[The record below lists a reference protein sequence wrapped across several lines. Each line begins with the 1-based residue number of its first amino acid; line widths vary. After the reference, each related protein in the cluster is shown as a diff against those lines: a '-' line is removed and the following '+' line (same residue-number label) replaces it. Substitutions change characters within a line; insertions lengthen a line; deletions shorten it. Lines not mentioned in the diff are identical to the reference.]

1 MIYEIRT
8 YTLRPGGVSEFEER
22 FAERKPYR
30 EKHSALGAFW
40 HTEFGPLN
48 QVIHVWP
55 YEDLEERTRL
65 RAEAT
70 KLEGW
75 PPNTREF
82 VVDQKSQVYIPA
94 PFSPKLE
101 PRQLGG
107 LYEIRIYTM
116 RPGAIPE
123 QIERWS
129 GQIGERT
136 KLSPLVFA
144 GHSELGDLNLWIHIW
159 AYKDAAERFEVREK
173 ARREGI
179 WPPRGGTPGRMLKQE
194 NMLVVPA
201 SYSPLR

>member
-1 MIYEIRT
+1 
-8 YTLRPGGVSEFEER
+8 V
-22 FAERKPYR
+22 
-30 EKHSALGAFW
+30 
-40 HTEFGPLN
+40 GPLN

-55 YEDLEERTRL
+55 YEDLAERTLKRD
-65 RAEAT
+65 EAT
-70 KLEGW
+70 KLQGW

-82 VVDQKSQVYIPA
+82 VVEQKSQIYIPA
-94 PFSPKLE
+94 AFSPKLE

-107 LYEIRIYTM
+107 LYEIRVYTL

-136 KLSPLVFA
+136 RLSPLVFA
-144 GHSELGDLNLWIHIW
+144 GHSELGELNLWCHIW
-159 AYKDAAERFEVREK
+159 AYKDAAERFAVRDR

-201 SYSPLR
+201 SFSPLR